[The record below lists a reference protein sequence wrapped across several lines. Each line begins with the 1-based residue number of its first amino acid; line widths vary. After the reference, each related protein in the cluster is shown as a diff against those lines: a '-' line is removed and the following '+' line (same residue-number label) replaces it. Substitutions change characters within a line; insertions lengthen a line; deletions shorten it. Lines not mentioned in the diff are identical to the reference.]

1 MKRGGYGDSAMVV
14 QSMAALPVQEPRSAN
29 GKSGKPIRRCRR
41 AISTRWQPARWPD
54 SASARLQRNE
64 RLLDSF
70 PTTFVERRLRPMDRA
85 PVSRLYRNWL
95 SYLRAR
101 KRLASRSSAS
111 PQQHRGD
118 APQPA
123 EGVS

>member
-1 MKRGGYGDSAMVV
+1 VATG
-14 QSMAALPVQEPRSAN
+14 ALATFGER
-29 GKSGKPIRRCRR
+29 
-41 AISTRWQPARWPD
+41 
-54 SASARLQRNE
+54 ARLQRNE

-70 PTTFVERRLRPMDRA
+70 PTAFVERRLRPLDRA

-95 SYLRAR
+95 SYLRAQ
-101 KRLASRSSAS
+101 KRPTSRHAASA
-111 PQQHRGD
+111 QGHRTS

>member
-1 MKRGGYGDSAMVV
+1 MP
-14 QSMAALPVQEPRSAN
+14 QSYFDEVAAGALAGFGER
-29 GKSGKPIRRCRR
+29 
-41 AISTRWQPARWPD
+41 
-54 SASARLQRNE
+54 ARLQRNE

-101 KRLASRSSAS
+101 RRLASRSSAS